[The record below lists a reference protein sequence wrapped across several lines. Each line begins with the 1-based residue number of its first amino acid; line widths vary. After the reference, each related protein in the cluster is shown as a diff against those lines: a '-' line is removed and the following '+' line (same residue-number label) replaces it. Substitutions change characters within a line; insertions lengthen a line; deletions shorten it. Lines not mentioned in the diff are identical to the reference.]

1 MKCCSAPSSRRPALP
16 LHPLPPATVCKP
28 KTKLKA
34 KPNKFAP
41 VVKYTTAENQEV
53 KFESLLGEGTEVVLV
68 RKKGAAREG
77 VPPSHGVPSIEP
89 GKKGELWVQVELCPA
104 SRPADALAG
113 SKPIAGWVPRDSLR
127 LPSLALNYEYLASE
141 LLEEPKRYPAA
152 GSSQCARCN
161 KILAE
166 RFLGHVAKVAYPL
179 LGVGGAE
186 VDREWSAA
194 ELVCA
199 PQPHCQAGPVDPR
212 PRVGAA
218 GWHRTRVQWWA
229 GAAQRPAARSSG
241 GAHAAGGQVPPSG
254 GRGVPLRRGA
264 VHRGPER
271 GAAADAAGGGGAA
284 ALRAGAGVRR
294 TLRGLLRREIRC
306 PPSPLAS

>member
-1 MKCCSAPSSRRPALP
+1 MQRPLAAASAWRRAPFLP
-16 LHPLPPATVCKP
+16 LQIT
-28 KTKLKA
+28 
-34 KPNKFAP
+34 F
-41 VVKYTTAENQEV
+41 
-53 KFESLLGEGTEVVLV
+53 V
-68 RKKGAAREG
+68 RSAREG

-141 LLEEPKRYPAA
+141 LLEEPKRYPAT

-186 VDREWSAA
+186 VDREWSDA
-194 ELVCA
+194 ELVRA
-199 PQPHCQAGPVDPR
+199 AQPHAVPNR
-212 PRVGAA
+212 PPG
-218 GWHRTRVQWWA
+218 
-229 GAAQRPAARSSG
+229 
-241 GAHAAGGQVPPSG
+241 
-254 GRGVPLRRGA
+254 
-264 VHRGPER
+264 
-271 GAAADAAGGGGAA
+271 
-284 ALRAGAGVRR
+284 
-294 TLRGLLRREIRC
+294 
-306 PPSPLAS
+306 